1 MTTIEETTGATPL
14 IELRRSL
21 SESARNRG
29 NLIFGKWECV
39 NPSASIKDRVVKSMI
54 EEAEASGAIH
64 PGDTLIEAS
73 KGNTGIALAMQ
84 AAARGYRC
92 ILIMPENTALFKQQ
106 SMGVYGAEIIL
117 TPQSGGLQY
126 ARDLALQMASEGKG
140 VMLDQFSNP
149 ANPMAHYRTT
159 GPEIWAATKGQ
170 ITHFVCSIGTSGTI
184 MGVSRY
190 LKERNRKI
198 RVIGVEPEGNA
209 QISGMNRWPENQ
221 RPAIYE
227 KKKDRQNRVG
237 RTSLCRISRQKTG
250 ERRRGFLWVVIGLCL
265 RSCTEFVGECQTR
278 HNRVHDRRQR
288 GPLLFFGF
296 FPGLKGISTTQ
307 ALS

>member
-1 MTTIEETTGATPL
+1 MPTIEETIGATPL

-21 SESARNRG
+21 SESARDRG

-54 EEAEASGAIH
+54 DEAEARGTIH

-92 ILIMPENTALFKQQ
+92 ILIMPENTAVFKQQ
-106 SMGVYGAEIIL
+106 CMGVYGAEIIL

-149 ANPMAHYRTT
+149 ANPGAHYRTT
-159 GPEIWAATKGQ
+159 GPEIWGATKGQ
-170 ITHFVCSIGTSGTI
+170 VTHFICSIGTSGTI

-190 LKERNRKI
+190 LKERDKKI

-227 KKKDRQNRVG
+227 RKRIDRIESVG
-237 RTSLCRISRQKTG
+237 QACAEYRARKLAADEGIFCGLSSACACEVALNLSESVRHATIVFMIAD
-250 ERRRGFLWVVIGLCL
+250 RG
-265 RSCTEFVGECQTR
+265 
-278 HNRVHDRRQR
+278 DRY
-288 GPLLFFGF
+288 FSSGF
-296 FPGLKGISTTQ
+296 FPV
-307 ALS
+307 

>member
-1 MTTIEETTGATPL
+1 MPTIEETIGATPL

-21 SESARNRG
+21 SESARDRG

-54 EEAEASGAIH
+54 DEAEAGGTIH

-92 ILIMPENTALFKQQ
+92 ILIMPENTAVFKQQ
-106 SMGVYGAEIIL
+106 CMGVYGAEIIL

-149 ANPMAHYRTT
+149 ANPGAHYRTT

-170 ITHFVCSIGTSGTI
+170 VTHFICSIGTSGTI

-190 LKERNRKI
+190 LKERDKKI

-227 KKKDRQNRVG
+227 RKRIDRIESVG
-237 RTSLCRISRQKTG
+237 QACAEYRARKLAADEGIFCGLSSACACEVALNLSESVRHATIVFMIAD
-250 ERRRGFLWVVIGLCL
+250 RG
-265 RSCTEFVGECQTR
+265 
-278 HNRVHDRRQR
+278 DRY
-288 GPLLFFGF
+288 FSSGF
-296 FPGLKGISTTQ
+296 FPV
-307 ALS
+307 

>member
-1 MTTIEETTGATPL
+1 MPTIEETIGATPL

-21 SESARNRG
+21 SESARDRG

-54 EEAEASGAIH
+54 DEAEARGTIH

-92 ILIMPENTALFKQQ
+92 ILIMPENTAVFKQQ
-106 SMGVYGAEIIL
+106 CMGVYGAEIIL

-149 ANPMAHYRTT
+149 ANPGAHYRTT

-170 ITHFVCSIGTSGTI
+170 VTHFICSIGTSGTI

-190 LKERNRKI
+190 LKERDKKI

-227 KKKDRQNRVG
+227 RKRIDRIESVG
-237 RTSLCRISRQKTG
+237 QACAEYRARNLAADEGIFCGLSSACACEVALNLSASVRHATIVFMIAD
-250 ERRRGFLWVVIGLCL
+250 RG
-265 RSCTEFVGECQTR
+265 
-278 HNRVHDRRQR
+278 DRY
-288 GPLLFFGF
+288 FSSGF
-296 FPGLKGISTTQ
+296 FPV
-307 ALS
+307 

>member
-1 MTTIEETTGATPL
+1 MPTIEETIGATPL

-21 SESARNRG
+21 SESARDRG

-54 EEAEASGAIH
+54 DEAEARGTIH

-92 ILIMPENTALFKQQ
+92 ILIMPENTAVFKQQ
-106 SMGVYGAEIIL
+106 CMGVYGAEIIL

-140 VMLDQFSNP
+140 VMLDQFSTP
-149 ANPMAHYRTT
+149 ANPGAHYRTT

-170 ITHFVCSIGTSGTI
+170 VTHFICSIGTSGTI

-190 LKERNRKI
+190 LKERDKKI

-227 KKKDRQNRVG
+227 RKRIDRIESVG
-237 RTSLCRISRQKTG
+237 QACAEYRARKLAADEGIFCGLSSACACEVALNLSESVRHATIVFMIAD
-250 ERRRGFLWVVIGLCL
+250 RG
-265 RSCTEFVGECQTR
+265 
-278 HNRVHDRRQR
+278 DRY
-288 GPLLFFGF
+288 FSSGF
-296 FPGLKGISTTQ
+296 FPV
-307 ALS
+307 

>member
-1 MTTIEETTGATPL
+1 MPTIEETIGATPL

-21 SESARNRG
+21 SESARDRG

-54 EEAEASGAIH
+54 DEAEAKGTIH

-92 ILIMPENTALFKQQ
+92 ILIMPENTAVFKQQ
-106 SMGVYGAEIIL
+106 CMGVYGAEIIL

-149 ANPMAHYRTT
+149 ANPGAHYRTT

-170 ITHFVCSIGTSGTI
+170 VTHFICSIGPSGTI

-190 LKERNRKI
+190 LKERDKKI

-227 KKKDRQNRVG
+227 RKRIDRIESVG
-237 RTSLCRISRQKTG
+237 QACAEYRARKLAADEGIFCGLSSACACEVALNLSESVRHATIVFMIAD
-250 ERRRGFLWVVIGLCL
+250 RG
-265 RSCTEFVGECQTR
+265 
-278 HNRVHDRRQR
+278 DRY
-288 GPLLFFGF
+288 FSSGF
-296 FPGLKGISTTQ
+296 FPV
-307 ALS
+307 

>member
-1 MTTIEETTGATPL
+1 MPTIEETIGATPL

-21 SESARNRG
+21 SESARDRG

-54 EEAEASGAIH
+54 DEAEARGTIH

-92 ILIMPENTALFKQQ
+92 ILIMPENTAVFKQQ
-106 SMGVYGAEIIL
+106 CMGVYGAEIIL

-149 ANPMAHYRTT
+149 ANPGAHYRTT

-170 ITHFVCSIGTSGTI
+170 VTHFICSIGTSGTI

-190 LKERNRKI
+190 LKERDKKI

-209 QISGMNRWPENQ
+209 QISGMKRWPENQ

-227 KKKDRQNRVG
+227 RKRIDRIESVG
-237 RTSLCRISRQKTG
+237 QACAEYRARKLAADEGIFCGLSSACACEVALNLSESVRHATIVFMIAD
-250 ERRRGFLWVVIGLCL
+250 RG
-265 RSCTEFVGECQTR
+265 
-278 HNRVHDRRQR
+278 DRY
-288 GPLLFFGF
+288 FSSGF
-296 FPGLKGISTTQ
+296 FPV
-307 ALS
+307 

>member
-1 MTTIEETTGATPL
+1 MPMPTIEETTGATPL

-21 SESARNRG
+21 SESARDRD

-84 AAARGYRC
+84 AAAKGYRC

-159 GPEIWAATKGQ
+159 GPEIWTATKGQ

-190 LKERNRKI
+190 LKERDRKI

-227 KKKDRQNRVG
+227 KKRIDRIEAVGQACAEYRARKLAKDEGIFCGLSSACACEVALNLSESVRHATIVFM
-237 RTSLCRISRQKTG
+237 IAD
-250 ERRRGFLWVVIGLCL
+250 RG
-265 RSCTEFVGECQTR
+265 
-278 HNRVHDRRQR
+278 DRY
-288 GPLLFFGF
+288 FSSGF
-296 FPGLKGISTTQ
+296 FPV
-307 ALS
+307 

>member
-1 MTTIEETTGATPL
+1 MTTLEETTGATPL
-14 IELRRSL
+14 LELRRSL

-227 KKKDRQNRVG
+227 KKRIDKIESVGQACAEYRARKLAKDEGVFCGLSSACACEVALNLSESARHATIVFM
-237 RTSLCRISRQKTG
+237 IAD
-250 ERRRGFLWVVIGLCL
+250 RG
-265 RSCTEFVGECQTR
+265 
-278 HNRVHDRRQR
+278 DRY
-288 GPLLFFGF
+288 FSSGF
-296 FPGLKGISTTQ
+296 FPV
-307 ALS
+307 

>member
-1 MTTIEETTGATPL
+1 MPTIEETIGATPL

-21 SESARNRG
+21 SESARDRG

-54 EEAEASGAIH
+54 DEAEARGTIH

-92 ILIMPENTALFKQQ
+92 ILIMPENTAVFKQQ
-106 SMGVYGAEIIL
+106 CMGVYGAEIIL

-149 ANPMAHYRTT
+149 ANPGAHYRTT

-170 ITHFVCSIGTSGTI
+170 VTHFICSIGTSGTI

-190 LKERNRKI
+190 LKERDKKI

-227 KKKDRQNRVG
+227 RKRIDRIESVG
-237 RTSLCRISRQKTG
+237 QACAEYRARKLAADEGIFCGLSSACACEVALNLSESVRHATIVFMIAD
-250 ERRRGFLWVVIGLCL
+250 RG
-265 RSCTEFVGECQTR
+265 
-278 HNRVHDRRQR
+278 DRY
-288 GPLLFFGF
+288 FSSGF
-296 FPGLKGISTTQ
+296 FPV
-307 ALS
+307 

>member
-1 MTTIEETTGATPL
+1 MPTIEETIGATPL

-21 SESARNRG
+21 SESARDRG

-54 EEAEASGAIH
+54 DEAEARGTIH

-92 ILIMPENTALFKQQ
+92 ILIMPENTAVFKQQ
-106 SMGVYGAEIIL
+106 CMGVYGAEIIL

-149 ANPMAHYRTT
+149 ANPGAHYRTT

-170 ITHFVCSIGTSGTI
+170 VTHFICSIGTSGTI

-190 LKERNRKI
+190 LKERDKKI

-227 KKKDRQNRVG
+227 RKRIDRIESVG
-237 RTSLCRISRQKTG
+237 QACAEYRARNLAADEGIFCGLSSACACEVALNLSESVRHATIVFMIAD
-250 ERRRGFLWVVIGLCL
+250 RG
-265 RSCTEFVGECQTR
+265 
-278 HNRVHDRRQR
+278 DRY
-288 GPLLFFGF
+288 FSSGF
-296 FPGLKGISTTQ
+296 FPV
-307 ALS
+307 

>member
-1 MTTIEETTGATPL
+1 MPTIEETIGATPL

-21 SESARNRG
+21 SESARDRG

-54 EEAEASGAIH
+54 DEAEAKGTIH

-92 ILIMPENTALFKQQ
+92 ILIMPENTAVFKQQ
-106 SMGVYGAEIIL
+106 CMGVYGAEIIL

-149 ANPMAHYRTT
+149 ANPGAHYRTT

-170 ITHFVCSIGTSGTI
+170 VTHFICSIGTSGTI

-190 LKERNRKI
+190 LKERDKKI

-227 KKKDRQNRVG
+227 RKRIDRIESVG
-237 RTSLCRISRQKTG
+237 QACAEYRARKLAADEGIFCGLSSACACEVALNLSESVRHATIVFMIAD
-250 ERRRGFLWVVIGLCL
+250 RG
-265 RSCTEFVGECQTR
+265 
-278 HNRVHDRRQR
+278 DRY
-288 GPLLFFGF
+288 FSSGF
-296 FPGLKGISTTQ
+296 FPV
-307 ALS
+307 

>member
-1 MTTIEETTGATPL
+1 MPTIEETIGATPL

-21 SESARNRG
+21 SESARDRG

-54 EEAEASGAIH
+54 DEAEASGTIH

-92 ILIMPENTALFKQQ
+92 ILIMPENTAVFKQQ
-106 SMGVYGAEIIL
+106 CMGVYGAEIIL

-149 ANPMAHYRTT
+149 ANPGAHYRTT

-170 ITHFVCSIGTSGTI
+170 VTHFICSIGTSGTI

-190 LKERNRKI
+190 LKERDKKI

-227 KKKDRQNRVG
+227 RKRIDRIESVG
-237 RTSLCRISRQKTG
+237 QACAEYRARKLAADEGIFCGLSSACACEVALNLSESVRHATIVFMIAD
-250 ERRRGFLWVVIGLCL
+250 RG
-265 RSCTEFVGECQTR
+265 
-278 HNRVHDRRQR
+278 DRY
-288 GPLLFFGF
+288 FSSGF
-296 FPGLKGISTTQ
+296 FPV
-307 ALS
+307 

>member
-1 MTTIEETTGATPL
+1 MPTIEETIGATPL

-21 SESARNRG
+21 SESARDRG

-54 EEAEASGAIH
+54 DEAEARGTIH

-92 ILIMPENTALFKQQ
+92 ILIMPENTAVFKQQ
-106 SMGVYGAEIIL
+106 CMGVYGAEIIL

-149 ANPMAHYRTT
+149 ANPVAHYRTT

-170 ITHFVCSIGTSGTI
+170 VTHFICSIGTSGTI

-190 LKERNRKI
+190 LKERDKKI

-227 KKKDRQNRVG
+227 RKRIDRIESVG
-237 RTSLCRISRQKTG
+237 QACAEYRARKLAADEGIFCGLSSACACEVALNLSESVRHATIVFMIAD
-250 ERRRGFLWVVIGLCL
+250 RG
-265 RSCTEFVGECQTR
+265 
-278 HNRVHDRRQR
+278 DRY
-288 GPLLFFGF
+288 FSSGF
-296 FPGLKGISTTQ
+296 FPV
-307 ALS
+307 